1 MREGAPVAI
10 VVPTHNRVA
19 LLSRLAE
26 ALARQHGVEFE
37 VIVVDDGSSD
47 ATPAELRRLASQD
60 GLRIVPMRLDP
71 NGGPARARN
80 AGWRATSADVV
91 VFTDDD
97 CVPQPGW
104 LAALVKR
111 VDDADVVIGQTL
123 PNPDQ
128 RGQGGPFAHFVRVTR
143 DGGIYQTCN

>member
-1 MREGAPVAI
+1 MSERAQVAV
-10 VVPTHNRVA
+10 VVPTHNRAA
-19 LLSRLAE
+19 LLPRLAD
-26 ALARQHGVEFE
+26 ALAGQLGVEFE
-37 VIVVDDGSSD
+37 VVVVDDGSTD
-47 ATPAELRRLASQD
+47 ATPAELRRLVSEER
-60 GLRIVPMRLDP
+60 LRIVPLRLDP

-143 DGGIYQTCN
+143 DRGTYQT